1 MSHHLDTLLTPPL
14 HAEKAP
20 AYYSVFVSL
29 CLASFLQVHPC
40 SFNLQK
46 QRANGGYQR
55 LVGGVGKGTGDMLL
69 KVNSQIIGRTN
80 PMNLLHST
88 VIITIHVAH
97 P

>member
-20 AYYSVFVSL
+20 TYYSVFVSL

-55 LVGGVGKGTGDMLL
+55 LVGGGEGGDW
-69 KVNSQIIGRTN
+69 RY
-80 PMNLLHST
+80 
-88 VIITIHVAH
+88 VAQSKLSDNRKN
-97 P
+97 